1 MQKGAEYSENAAYM
15 FQNSDLLYLH
25 FSVHLKK
32 FPIIL
37 NNNVYINKKKILNF
51 KLFRIV
57 WRL

>member
-37 NNNVYINKKKILNF
+37 NNNVYIKKKKKF
-51 KLFRIV
+51 KF
-57 WRL
+57 